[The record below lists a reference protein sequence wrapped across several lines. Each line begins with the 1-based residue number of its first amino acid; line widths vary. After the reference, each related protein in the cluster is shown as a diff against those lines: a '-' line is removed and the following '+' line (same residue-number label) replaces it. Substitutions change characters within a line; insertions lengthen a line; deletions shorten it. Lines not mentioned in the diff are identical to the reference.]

1 MILPDKIIKS
11 TRKTLSLTI
20 KQDGEIIVHAPNK
33 MKDEQ
38 INSFLQNKQAWLI
51 KKLSQMK
58 QNQDNHSEIIHYQQ
72 VLFLGKT
79 YTIKLADVKS
89 VEFMNDL
96 LLVPRK
102 LEQSKVIPAVINFY
116 KKKAKEILIKRLD
129 YLQSIMKIKSGSVKI
144 SNSKGRWGSCN
155 SNGVITLN
163 WRVLMLSPACVDY
176 VIVHELCHLIEM
188 NHSKRF
194 WNLVSTFLPNF
205 ENQRAT
211 IKQFG
216 FLLNLY
222 R

>member
-33 MKDEQ
+33 MKDEH

-51 KKLSQMK
+51 KKLSQIK

-205 ENQRAT
+205 ENQRAI